1 MLWWYFW
8 LVKLSSWYS
17 NIFEISICKTKVFS
31 VFKNCYGGF
40 FSVEIQ
46 DSTLFYSFKYTK
58 LYVKLWNQTKDKHR
72 FETKFLNGSVVNSK
86 NQISLCNYLNKMIT
100 GWLLATVHIT
110 PILKYTF
117 DGKNNCLLW
126 VEAHSDVMLHAY
138 SPSYFQ
144 GWSRR
149 FTESRNLS
157 PSSAI

>member
-1 MLWWYFW
+1 MLWWCFW

-17 NIFEISICKTKVFS
+17 NIFEISICKTKVFN
-31 VFKNCYGGF
+31 VFFLKIVMVLFFFQLKFKTQHFSILLNTQNCMWN
-40 FSVEIQ
+40 
-46 DSTLFYSFKYTK
+46 
-58 LYVKLWNQTKDKHR
+58 WNQTEDKHR

-86 NQISLCNYLNKMIT
+86 NQISLCNYLNTMIT
-100 GWLLATVHIT
+100 GNSSYN

-117 DGKNNCLLW
+117 DGKNNCLLR
-126 VEAHSDVMLHAY
+126 VEAHSDAMLHAY

>member
-17 NIFEISICKTKVFS
+17 NIFEISICKTKVFN
-31 VFKNCYGGF
+31 VFFLKNCNGVF

-46 DSTLFYSFKYTK
+46 DSTLFYSFQYTK
-58 LYVKLWNQTKDKHR
+58 LYVKLWNQTEDKHR

-86 NQISLCNYLNKMIT
+86 NQISLCNYLNTMII
-100 GWLLATVHIT
+100 GNSS
-110 PILKYTF
+110 YTF
-117 DGKNNCLLW
+117 DRKNNGLLW
-126 VEAHSDVMLHAY
+126 VEAHSDAMLHAY